1 MAAPP
6 RGLPTSSPGK
16 IPNGYTPE
24 QGDRLTRSS
33 RHPSRIEL
41 CCALEFMAE
50 FIQAKGVAYA
60 VMGGLALNL
69 RGSRRETHDV
79 DMVVACN
86 MLTLRQACIGV
97 ERIKVPIGPTSGVM
111 RVFLEVGQKWIQVDL
126 ILAGSLGA
134 AYDLATTTENVVLPT
149 SAGAKQCTA
158 INIQCQFKSKLGAL
172 LARNSTAD
180 YLDLEYMC
188 NQFSPQIAVFRDQL
202 SLLQR
207 EHFIDHCAA
216 NIQEP
221 DKAIRVEKI
230 KRLLGVS

>member
-6 RGLPTSSPGK
+6 RGLPTSGPGK
-16 IPNGYTPE
+16 IPNGYTPD
-24 QGDRLTRSS
+24 QGERLTQSS

-41 CCALEFMAE
+41 CYALEFMAE
-50 FIQAKGVAYA
+50 LIQAKGISYA

-79 DMVVACN
+79 DIVVACN

-134 AYDLATTTENVVLPT
+134 PYNLSTTTESVTLPK
-149 SAGAKQCTA
+149 SAGAKLCTA
-158 INIQCQFKSKLGAL
+158 INIRCQFQSKLGSL

-180 YLDLEYMC
+180 YLDLEFMC
-188 NQFSPQIAVFRDQL
+188 NQFSPQIAIFRDQL
-202 SLLQR
+202 SLPQR
-207 EHFIDHCAA
+207 ENFVIHCAA
-216 NIQEP
+216 NIEEP
-221 DKAIRVEKI
+221 DKAARIEKM